1 MARSKSEPQVYVAT
15 ESGSAE
21 VDGEVLTFVKGVT
34 RVRRGHRLLSQ
45 LPAFFEAAD
54 ESLSYEV
61 EDASATPGEPRAA
74 VVVPPTPVV
83 PAADENAS

>member
-1 MARSKSEPQVYVAT
+1 MARGKSEPTVYVAT

-21 VDGEVLTFVKGVT
+21 VDGEVMTFVKGIT
-34 RVRRGHRLLSQ
+34 RVRRGHRLLEQ

-61 EDASATPGEPRAA
+61 EDASAGPGEKRDV
-74 VVVPPTPVV
+74 VVVPATPE
-83 PAADENAS
+83 ATE